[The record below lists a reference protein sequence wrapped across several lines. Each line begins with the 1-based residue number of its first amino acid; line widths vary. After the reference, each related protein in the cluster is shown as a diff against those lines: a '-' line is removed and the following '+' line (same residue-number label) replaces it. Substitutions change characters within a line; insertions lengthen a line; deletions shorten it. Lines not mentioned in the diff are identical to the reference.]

1 MAKEVELNIKIGKDG
16 KVTVEPKGTSGKECL
31 ELMKF
36 LDKIPGFVVK
46 ETTPNK
52 DMQDGYKD
60 MQDGYKEIV
69 NQENKTK

>member
-16 KVTVEPKGTSGKECL
+16 KVVVEPKGTSGTECL
-31 ELMKF
+31 DLMKF

-52 DMQDGYKD
+52 DMNDVH
-60 MQDGYKEIV
+60 KENII
-69 NQENKTK
+69 QENKTK

>member
-1 MAKEVELNIKIGKDG
+1 MAKEVELNIKIDKNG

-31 ELMKF
+31 DLMKF
-36 LDKIPGFVVK
+36 LDKIPGFQVK

-52 DMQDGYKD
+52 DMRDE
-60 MQDGYKEIV
+60 YKEVI

>member
-16 KVTVEPKGTSGKECL
+16 KVTVEPKGTSGNECL
-31 ELMKF
+31 DLMKF

-52 DMQDGYKD
+52 DMREEN
-60 MQDGYKEIV
+60 KEIV

>member
-16 KVTVEPKGTSGKECL
+16 KVSVEPKGTSGTECL
-31 ELMKF
+31 DLMKF

-52 DMQDGYKD
+52 DMQ
-60 MQDGYKEIV
+60 QQLKE
-69 NQENKTK
+69 NTTQENKIK

>member
-1 MAKEVELNIKIGKDG
+1 MAKEVELNIKISKDG
-16 KVTVEPKGTSGKECL
+16 KVEVEPIGTSGKECL

-36 LDKIPGFVVK
+36 LDKIPGFSVK

-52 DMQDGYKD
+52 DMREE
-60 MQDGYKEIV
+60 YKETI